1 MGNME
6 QANLVL
12 VDSNL
17 WIDFLS
23 LADGRERSELGRLLQ
38 RRIAAT
44 TGVVSAEVLY
54 GARSGEHFEQLGEVL
69 GRLHFLETT
78 RAVWHTVAELGFDL
92 KLRGEN
98 IALPDLIIA
107 AVSIEHG
114 CPLYTRDDDFQRVP
128 GLRFH
133 SPEP

>member
-1 MGNME
+1 MSNIE
-6 QANLVL
+6 QANLIL

-23 LADGRERSELGRLLQ
+23 LADGRERSELGRLLEE
-38 RRIAAT
+38 RVAAT

-54 GARSGEHFEQLGEVL
+54 GARSKEHFDRLAEVL
-69 GRLHFLETT
+69 GRLHFLDTT
-78 RAVWHTVAELGFDL
+78 KAVWQTVAALGFDL
-92 KLRGEN
+92 KSRGETV
-98 IALPDLIIA
+98 ALPDLVVA